1 MLAGCAEGL
10 PRRRHPQQRRAG
22 WNQDGGPRFAL
33 CPPPFALQCIAG
45 DAGSCRPKS
54 DAIQTWLHRQVHC
67 SCRRGRQTGTRT
79 ARSKQHPLIAMHVRM
94 LLREQALPTLLTSSS
109 TWGRKSH
116 SKYVELT
123 AAASFILVC
132 LYCQVHIDMPKK
144 LPDLCLDGLPLQCL
158 PDGQPALASG
168 LASHVIVSCIR

>member
-1 MLAGCAEGL
+1 MMTVGSKKTPPLLQCTFRML
-10 PRRRHPQQRRAG
+10 PRAQV
-22 WNQDGGPRFAL
+22 
-33 CPPPFALQCIAG
+33 LQ
-45 DAGSCRPKS
+45 
-54 DAIQTWLHRQVHC
+54 
-67 SCRRGRQTGTRT
+67 
-79 ARSKQHPLIAMHVRM
+79 
-94 LLREQALPTLLTSSS
+94 TLLTSSS

-168 LASHVIVSCIR
+168 LASHVIVSFIR